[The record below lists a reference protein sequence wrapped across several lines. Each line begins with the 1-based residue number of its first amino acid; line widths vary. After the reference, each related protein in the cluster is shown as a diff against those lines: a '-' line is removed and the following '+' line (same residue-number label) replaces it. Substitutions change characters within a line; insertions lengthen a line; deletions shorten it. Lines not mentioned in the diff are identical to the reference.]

1 MTFRVDIENWEGLIK
16 AQVTNKGRLIN
27 ELLASWL
34 NSRNIDESDADRDP
48 AGDRTDDVR
57 P

>member
-48 AGDRTDDVR
+48 AGDKTDDVR